1 MKTTIV
7 ASRSPVTVIGGG
19 QPGPNDLNEA
29 LQLAPMCVAVDGGA
43 NLARDAGVEIAAL
56 VGDFDSVTPETLSQ
70 IPLARQFK
78 LAEQETTDFDKAL
91 RHVSAPPQIDTDID

>member
-29 LQLAPMCVAVDGGA
+29 LQLAPMCVGVDGGA
-43 NLARDAGVEIAAL
+43 NLVSVQIL
-56 VGDFDSVTPETLSQ
+56 VGTVDETDAFPKIYLIS
-70 IPLARQFK
+70 FK
-78 LAEQETTDFDKAL
+78 CTLYC
-91 RHVSAPPQIDTDID
+91 